1 MATSPSQIV
10 NRRIG
15 EWKLLGCISL
25 YKPVYL
31 KDFVFLPVGLC
42 FSGGS
47 LNITSFD
54 ELDITVLYD
63 IFRNVMKRPIP
74 TKGWGKEP
82 CITDINTGDDIE
94 RIRIHRNTVCHS
106 YTPKM
111 TTEDFNNAALELI
124 EVRLKDIFF

>member
-1 MATSPSQIV
+1 MI
-10 NRRIG
+10 
-15 EWKLLGCISL
+15 
-25 YKPVYL
+25 
-31 KDFVFLPVGLC
+31 VFLQLVLC
-42 FSGGS
+42 FSGS

-63 IFRNVMKRPIP
+63 IFRNIMKGPVP
-74 TKGWGKEP
+74 KKGWGKRP

-94 RIRIHRNTVCHS
+94 RIRTFRNTICHS

-124 EVRLKDIFF
+124 EVRIKDI